1 MSAAA
6 ATADPPPQSAPSA
19 GPPSRFAPLLSL
31 VRKLIDYGKQLAA
44 SLQPPTPTAD
54 LDQVASTFGSYDL
67 SQIVASII
75 RGLHRAAV
83 LEAKLARLDANPPRQ
98 PEPAGPSHCPPRA
111 AASATPRAARAVTEP
126 ALPLTPEQFAAQVR
140 RRPIGAVLADICRD
154 LGILPCHPLWRELQ
168 SAIIEYG
175 GSLARLFSD
184 ICQRPWLDH
193 RTRQPVTLSA
203 TSRPLFLLTPALAA
217 TAPP

>member
-83 LEAKLARLDANPPRQ
+83 LEAKLARLAANPPRQ
-98 PEPAGPSHCPPRA
+98 PEPAGPSPCPPRA
-111 AASATPRAARAVTEP
+111 VASTTPRAARVAAEP

-154 LGILPCHPLWRELQ
+154 LGILPCHPLWRELRQ
-168 SAIIEYG
+168 AIVKYEG
-175 GSLARLFSD
+175 NVTRL
-184 ICQRPWLDH
+184 IREILNRPWLN
-193 RTRQPVTLSA
+193 
-203 TSRPLFLLTPALAA
+203 LAA
-217 TAPP
+217 HQPLTTTDAPEPAPAATGPPPRSK